1 MTVSRSRIGLLSACF
16 ALTLVAPA
24 AAQQPDRPE
33 GYTVLNDAQFAA
45 LPATTAEGERY
56 NLLYVK
62 FNKQFNELLKLH
74 ASSLVDR
81 VVVRDAKLRAALL
94 RDEDSNAKRIPPRG
108 NLQLLGTFQ
117 RSGQSFVLVVTK
129 VVSIESDLEHARR
142 RLASFA
148 ARDTRS
154 RTELV
159 KYVQSRLSRYFQ
171 DAEADQLERRELVAL
186 MRQVEDE
193 VRTIELEQ
201 LPPLPGGAETHIE
214 FGRRYQ
220 ALTVLAGVW
229 GHAEVPAATR
239 AQAEAALEEL
249 NAQRY
254 LGRWYAYA
262 DFKDLVGFVEVNGQ
276 WLPRERADFLAACD
290 AEKKRLIQH
299 DTPQVLP
306 ASLLAQAKE
315 VVRGMNKD
323 MALSV
328 LQSYPSRV
336 DRVHDQLGS
345 NSLVFE
351 HWAMDGGSHIYFVN
365 GLVFLR
371 VDPQ

>member
-1 MTVSRSRIGLLSACF
+1 MSRSHVGLSMCV
-16 ALTLVAPA
+16 ALMLVAPA
-24 AAQQPDRPE
+24 TAQQPERPE
-33 GYTVLNDAQFAA
+33 GYTVFNDAQFAA
-45 LPATTAEGERY
+45 LPPTTPEGERY

-81 VVVRDAKLRAALL
+81 VVVKDARLRAALL
-94 RDEDSNAKRIPPRG
+94 RDEDSNGKAIPRRG

-117 RSGQSFVLVVTK
+117 RNGQLLVVTK

-142 RLASFA
+142 RHASFQP
-148 ARDTRS
+148 RDTRS

-171 DAEADQLERRELVAL
+171 DPEADQVERRELVAF

-201 LPPLPGGAETHIE
+201 LPALPDGAATHIE
-214 FGRRYQ
+214 FGRRYE
-220 ALTVLAGVW
+220 ALSVLAAVW
-229 GHAEVPAATR
+229 GHAQVPADKRTE
-239 AQAEAALEEL
+239 AEAALQAL
-249 NAQRY
+249 RAQRY
-254 LGRWYAYA
+254 LGRWYSYE
-262 DFKDLVGFVEVNGQ
+262 DFKDLVGFVQVADQ
-276 WLPRERADFLAACD
+276 WIPRERADFLTACD
-290 AEKKRLIQH
+290 AEKKRLLQH

-328 LQSYPSRV
+328 LPGFPARV

-345 NSLVFE
+345 NALTFE
-351 HWAMDGGSHIYFVN
+351 HWAMEGGQHIYFVN
-365 GLVFLR
+365 GLVFQK